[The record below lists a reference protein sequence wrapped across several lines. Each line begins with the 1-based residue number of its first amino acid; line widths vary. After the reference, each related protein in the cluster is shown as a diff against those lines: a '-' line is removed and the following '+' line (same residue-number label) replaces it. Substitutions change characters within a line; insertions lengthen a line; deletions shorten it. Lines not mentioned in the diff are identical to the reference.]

1 MPKKIEKIYCNVFIV
16 CLIVLLILMYIKKK
30 KHVIKYKPYISVRS
44 NSGDMN
50 VETEIFE
57 MFANKLAKDIDTIE
71 PDKNKYASIK
81 KYLENAI
88 LSTRKFIDENLKE
101 NEKSNKNKDNIDT
114 EKLVLNKKINK
125 FFDRDDIT
133 EETDDIEYKLLELSD
148 NMSKISLILNGNSQK
163 GMLDITDLENMINT
177 IHSKKNK
184 VTSQNENNNNKQPQN
199 ENKYIPKQIRKCASE
214 MDHGLYDG
222 EYTNLIKDMG
232 KFNYIAPRDKDVL
245 SQYNNNSLDYI
256 NRNGK
261 KLECSNYG
269 KSLYWSMSDRIDT
282 KEKCGL

>member
-1 MPKKIEKIYCNVFIV
+1 MHKKIEKIYCNVFIV

-44 NSGDMN
+44 NFGDMN
-50 VETEIFE
+50 IETEIFE

-88 LSTRKFIDENLKE
+88 LSTKKFIDENLKE
-101 NEKSNKNKDNIDT
+101 DEIKSDKNKDNIDT

-125 FFDRDDIT
+125 YFDRDDIT

-177 IHSKKNK
+177 INSKKNN
-184 VTSQNENNNNKQPQN
+184 VTPQNENKNNVTQQN
-199 ENKYIPKQIRKCASE
+199 ENKNNVTQQNSNKYIPKQIRKCASE

-245 SQYNNNSLDYI
+245 SQYDSNSLDYI

-261 KLECSNYG
+261 KQVDSCLISYIIE
-269 KSLYWSMSDRIDT
+269 
-282 KEKCGL
+282 E